1 MEFKVS
7 NYGKPRHKKWKLVT
21 RFLVLSLPAY
31 IGAVAIADI
40 PAGPKGW
47 IVFALSMLVA
57 TVQALSELTAEPET
71 PKTNDNTV

>member
-7 NYGKPRHKKWKLVT
+7 NLGKHRHKKWKLVT

-47 IVFALSMLVA
+47 IVFGLSILVA
-57 TVQALSELTAEPET
+57 TVQGLSELTAEPET
-71 PKTNDNTV
+71 TKTDDTAI